1 MGYLLDLVKS
11 LNNDELK
18 RFIAIELSGKEAA
31 VRDAYAA
38 TAGLSDFNEALLPVK
53 LSLSQSHFDKITS
66 VLLDK
71 TLQLFA
77 PGGLESKM
85 DFCVE
90 KHLTPLLVHE
100 LKLTEKR
107 LKKNGTKQEQ
117 LHFYRT
123 AFLTYSR
130 FSYNVFDEKMLR
142 YYAYAYTGL
151 LGKNEGNEKYS
162 YLAKMEE
169 GVARYHS
176 LRQTHE
182 VSKKNALKQLN
193 LWLAEVKGK
202 NWHKAEMCI
211 YTAYSA
217 CYEVDDAETSL
228 NYMLKAEEAARKIYH
243 TLEDRQKTF
252 LLLMKALL
260 LIDLNR
266 FEEAIATYET
276 ALREFH
282 ALLQGRMF
290 HTYNYCYALML
301 AGHYKRASV
310 AIDKYLN
317 PFLSNEN
324 ARNFHF
330 DILRLYLMLALL
342 TNDLK
347 DAAHYVQRVMQMP
360 KEDFTPF
367 GDGVFRYVHNI
378 YIAQTGDYEMAAS
391 LVKKNL
397 KFMKAKM
404 EISGFDNLI
413 RLLTELNSVLRIKR
427 NILLEKNTAP
437 SVELESMDGK
447 TFLYARLL
455 ENFMGLKPA
464 VGITRAPQS

>member
-38 TAGLSDFNEALLPVK
+38 TAGLADFNEALLPVK

-71 TLQLFA
+71 TLNLFA
-77 PGGLESKM
+77 PGGLENKT
-85 DFCVE
+85 DFCIE

-100 LKLTEKR
+100 LKLAEKR
-107 LKKNGTKQEQ
+107 IKKKGEKQQ
-117 LHFYRT
+117 LLDFYRI
-123 AFLTYSR
+123 AFLSYSR
-130 FSYNVFDEKMLR
+130 FSYNVFDEKKLR

-151 LGKNEGNEKYS
+151 LSKKEGEEKYS
-162 YLAKMEE
+162 LLAKMEE
-169 GVARYHS
+169 GITRYHS
-176 LRQTHE
+176 LRQSHE
-182 VSKKNALKQLN
+182 ANKKAALKQLGK
-193 LWLAEVKGK
+193 WLNEVKGK
-202 NWHKAEMCI
+202 NWHRAEMHL
-211 YTAYSA
+211 YTAFSS
-217 CYEVDDAETSL
+217 CHEGDDAATSL
-228 NYMLKAEEAARKIYH
+228 GYLLKAEEAAKKNYDTID
-243 TLEDRQKTF
+243 DRQKAF

-266 FEEAIATYET
+266 FEEAIANYEK
-276 ALREFH
+276 ALQEFYEVV
-282 ALLQGRMF
+282 QGRMF

-301 AGHYKRASV
+301 AGHYGKASA

-317 PFLSNEN
+317 SFLSNEN

-397 KFMKAKM
+397 KFMKAKL
-404 EISGFDNLI
+404 EISGFDNLV
-413 RLLTELNSVLRIKR
+413 RLLTELNSVLRVKR
-427 NILLEKNTAP
+427 NILLEKNTPA
-437 SVELESMDGK
+437 SVELQSMDGK

-455 ENFMGLKPA
+455 ENFMSLKPA
-464 VGITRAPQS
+464 VGFTRLAE